1 MDGEFLKYDS
11 LMSVTNTIITIAD
24 KREITDCLERAMLL
38 INEDAITSTNKRSP
52 VRFNINNGINPYRYG
67 KTRYDNVNLKLY
79 EGNELM
85 IGFNCRFILDALAA
99 CDDDDVKLEF
109 STALGGCYIKPTNPD
124 GMYSFMILPVRLN

>member
-1 MDGEFLKYDS
+1 
-11 LMSVTNTIITIAD
+11 
-24 KREITDCLERAMLL
+24 MLL

-52 VRFNINNGINPYRYG
+52 VRFNINNGKIDIACITGRGQVN
-67 KTRYDNVNLKLY
+67 DNVNLKLY